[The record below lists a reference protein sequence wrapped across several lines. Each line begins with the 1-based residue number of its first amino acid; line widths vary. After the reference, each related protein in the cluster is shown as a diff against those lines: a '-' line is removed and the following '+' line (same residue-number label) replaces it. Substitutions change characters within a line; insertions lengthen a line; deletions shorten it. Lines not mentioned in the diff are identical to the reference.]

1 MTHWHVC
8 VEMTLLTNVFAT
20 VAGAAR
26 QVCSN
31 QREAGERSE
40 RESRNLRT
48 DSGIEGTA
56 ESV

>member
-1 MTHWHVC
+1 
-8 VEMTLLTNVFAT
+8 MTLLTNVFAT